1 MRWQGETMGALNAFF
16 VGSASE
22 PQEQIE
28 LAQALA
34 DVATPVVM
42 RAAELGVSH
51 VSDRIRS
58 ALAGRIIIEQ
68 AKGVIAYQQTVDM
81 SDGYDSLVR
90 TATRNRMSL
99 TVAAEEVVTAAG
111 RRPRSV

>member
-1 MRWQGETMGALNAFF
+1 MGALNAFF